1 MGGRVE
7 GALIIESLTM
17 DYSRK
22 YWNSQSSFPSIS
34 CEMGGDQNIPEY
46 RTTDRVFHTDGG
58 LPSPTLIKGGGNI
71 FSVFSSLE
79 RFKGALLV
87 KKHLLRFMLAKYV
100 T

>member
-1 MGGRVE
+1 MTCLATHPTLAIQKCPPGWGGGVLGGRVE

-58 LPSPTLIKGGGNI
+58 LPSPTLIKGGGKVCNK
-71 FSVFSSLE
+71 E
-79 RFKGALLV
+79 E
-87 KKHLLRFMLAKYV
+87 
-100 T
+100 